1 MRTIQPR
8 ERGLARRE
16 NWPQYALG
24 MLAETGYAL
33 ALTAAALLMAAVAKA
48 VF

>member
-1 MRTIQPR
+1 MRSRGPR

-16 NWPQYALG
+16 NWPAYIAGL
-24 MLAETGYAL
+24 LAETGFVL
-33 ALTAAALLMAAVAKA
+33 ALTAVAFLMAVVAKA

>member
-1 MRTIQPR
+1 MRTLQPR

-24 MLAETGYAL
+24 MLAETAFVL
-33 ALTAAALLMAAVAKA
+33 MLTAAAFLMAVLAKA

>member
-1 MRTIQPR
+1 MRTPQPR

-16 NWPQYALG
+16 NWPAYVAGL
-24 MLAETGYAL
+24 LAETSFAL
-33 ALTAAALLMAAVAKA
+33 VLTGAALLMALVAKA